1 MERFVTQDC
10 SASSMKTR
18 SWALKFSP
26 RVLLRGVLLLALLS
40 VGSSVAAAQTAAE
53 INTAKAAATK
63 PEANLSTTE
72 TANLDTPVSATAPPT
87 TPPFRVER
95 LSVAG
100 GAELLTIFGRVDG
113 LRDSSSPEIPLVT
126 VLRDTLGDDNPE
138 NDRLRYVWMLT
149 YTQPSMA
156 KRIAAAIPFLYR
168 SVGNKKNVSG
178 PPAPILNLSHIQ
190 RATWN
195 KFFTWG
201 VQNAFLDTY
210 GLPLKV
216 STRTYRQNL
225 SDYRKAHIAQALSV
239 LGTYQNIQQHVH
251 AESEFLALRTDPEAA
266 RVSDGDSSSPLLA
279 FEPAFTPDEMLE
291 LRARLLLS
299 QKTFGGLYGPD
310 KFESTVGK
318 YATKSLDYSGH
329 NWELLRQQAEADGL
343 YFEPLA
349 MPDGAATH
357 AILWVAKSD
366 LNAQSDRRYRG
377 RFLNIS
383 NPWKDQHLRN
393 WTGYSEMRFFD
404 SENRRTTSDADGARG
419 VEIIPLALYGL
430 NHPKI
435 PAVLIDLRDSMN
447 PKEREMSRRL
457 FNDVAKNVLSLS
469 SFGNLPYFA
478 GRKVYGFLTGR
489 RGMDINQPSRMRS
502 YTELK
507 LLLAFN
513 PNINPQLRDELQRRL
528 ETVSINPMSN
538 DSASEIKLARNQ
550 YDALVEFARSKDGL
564 PAKIERDRREEMV
577 RLVHGRA
584 TRFWFELGNVVTFGR
599 YIHREDATP
608 ELEQRLDLARRVK
621 FHTQFLDRVAKSSP
635 QVEVAWDVP
644 TVQKSLKFLAD
655 NAAAANGSTAKVTA
669 QIFQRSTDEESRKLC
684 LDVLSGIN
692 DKGARKEMLR
702 IFREEPLNSE
712 WRSVVAAR
720 LRKAVIE
727 ADRIKANEANSVM
740 AEIGG
745 GP

>member
-1 MERFVTQDC
+1 MR
-10 SASSMKTR
+10 TR
-18 SWALKFSP
+18 PWPLKFLP
-26 RVLLRGVLLLALLS
+26 RVLLRGLALLTFLA
-40 VGSSVAAAQTAAE
+40 VGWSVAAAQSAAD
-53 INTAKAAATK
+53 ISTAKPQLARPETNVSATGTVSVD
-63 PEANLSTTE
+63 P
-72 TANLDTPVSATAPPT
+72 PVSATASPT
-87 TPPFRVER
+87 TPTFRVEK

-100 GAELLTIFGRVDG
+100 GAELLTIFARVDG
-113 LRDSSSPEIPLVT
+113 LRDSSLPEVPLVT

-178 PPAPILNLSHIQ
+178 PPSPILNLSHVQ
-190 RATWN
+190 RATWS
-195 KFFTWG
+195 KFFLWG

-239 LGTYQNIQQHVH
+239 LGTYQNFQQHVH
-251 AESEFLALRTDPEAA
+251 PESEFLALRTEPEAA
-266 RVSDGDSSSPLLA
+266 RVSDDDMSIPLLEFA
-279 FEPAFTPDEMLE
+279 PAFTPDEMLE
-291 LRARLLLS
+291 LRARLLLT

-310 KFESTVGK
+310 KFDSTVGK
-318 YATKSLDYSGH
+318 YVTKSLDYSGH

-343 YFEPLA
+343 YFEPLT
-349 MPDGAATH
+349 MPDGTATH

-366 LNAQSDRRYRG
+366 LDAQLNRRYSG

-393 WTGYSEMRFFD
+393 WTGYSETQYFD
-404 SENRRTTSDADGARG
+404 SENRRTTSDADGVRRM
-419 VEIIPLALYGL
+419 EMIPLALYGL

-435 PAVLIDLRDSMN
+435 PAVLIDFRHSLN
-447 PKEREMSRRL
+447 PKKREVSRRV
-457 FNDVAKNVLSLS
+457 FNDVAKNMLSLS

-489 RGMDINQPSRMRS
+489 RGIDINQPSRVRS

-513 PNINPQLRDELQRRL
+513 PNIDPKLRDELEQRV

-538 DSASEIKLARNQ
+538 DCDSEIELARKQ
-550 YDALVEFARSKDGL
+550 YDALVEFARNKDGL

-577 RLVHGRA
+577 PLVHGRT
-584 TRFWFELGNVVTFGR
+584 TRFLFGLGNVLTFGR
-599 YIHREDATP
+599 YVHREDATP
-608 ELEQRLDLARRVK
+608 ELEQQMELARKVK
-621 FHTQFLDRVAKSSP
+621 FHTQFLEQVAKSSP
-635 QVEVAWDVP
+635 EIEVAWDVA

-655 NAAAANGSTAKVTA
+655 NAGAANGSTAKVA
-669 QIFQRSTDEESRKLC
+669 ARVFQRSTDEGSRKLC
-684 LDVLSGIN
+684 LDVLSRIN
-692 DKGARKEMLR
+692 DKMARKEMLR
-702 IFREEPLNSE
+702 IFRAEPSNSD
-712 WRSVVAAR
+712 WRAVVAAR
-720 LRKAVIE
+720 LRKAVNE
-727 ADRIKANEANSVM
+727 ADGIKANEANSVM